1 MKIGIFSFDSHK
13 HTIKNDKTATGDI
26 MYAFSILALE
36 QHSKKGNFAMVK
48 HQPRMIKEPQMP
60 SKGNQILTLSKHG

>member
-1 MKIGIFSFDSHK
+1 MSN
-13 HTIKNDKTATGDI
+13 TIKDDKTATGDI

-48 HQPRMIKEPQMP
+48 HQPRMIKEHL
-60 SKGNQILTLSKHG
+60 KCLAKETKF

>member
-26 MYAFSILALE
+26 MYAFSIPASE
-36 QHSKKGNFAMVK
+36 QHFERES
-48 HQPRMIKEPQMP
+48 
-60 SKGNQILTLSKHG
+60 